1 MANETPG
8 YTEKY
13 FSGLLERIFAANR
26 NGTPEVL
33 LADMLDNFCELAEHP
48 AGTDLIYWPEDETQ
62 CTPESITA
70 TVKKWRTDH
79 GPTEFK
85 R

>member
-26 NGTPEVL
+26 NGTPEVV

-62 CTPESITA
+62 CTPEGITA
-70 TVKKWRTDH
+70 TVKKWLTDH
-79 GPTEFK
+79 GPTGFK

>member
-26 NGTPEVL
+26 NGTPEVV

-62 CTPESITA
+62 CTPEGITA
-70 TVKKWRTDH
+70 TVKKWRADH
-79 GPTEFK
+79 GLPGFK
-85 R
+85 Q